1 MRQILVKGEPGV
13 MSAAKLG
20 LAGPSAPLSA
30 TENKENEPHG
40 LDGETRSML
49 DKENQNAM
57 SAFEITSVDPVPA
70 DNDDLDSS
78 IVHKSI
84 SSDDSLKVKLQ
95 RIRAESGD
103 SISEDQ
109 PSPHLRELHAP
120 TEAAS
125 NSVSNPP
132 ITTATTPSDDNT
144 SKDVQPNTMA
154 VDQDALPV
162 QSSGSVVIAPPAITQ
177 QLPQFQPP
185 IQGVG
190 STGNGPTLQPGASR
204 FRRVNQYLKG
214 RWTVRDKTEPE
225 ERPDSELKGPIPALR
240 SDSVVSGGSGSPLVP
255 RKAQPVTEMQETLHT
270 RNTSE
275 LAQLPSSVPS
285 DNVSD
290 KDSSSIHVD
299 KSSTVADTLSRNTSL
314 SSIVAMTD
322 KSLDGDEHLRDLEPE
337 LGLNR
342 DPPDIT
348 YPHPSTTNLPLS
360 GTSSS
365 SVVIPTTVGAPDSTT
380 ANPTPAPTQTDF
392 QSSSNSH
399 GPSCSCESCSDG

>member
-1 MRQILVKGEPGV
+1 

-225 ERPDSELKGPIPALR
+225 ERPDSELKGTISALR

-255 RKAQPVTEMQETLHT
+255 RKAQPVTEMQETLPT
-270 RNTSE
+270 RNTNE

-337 LGLNR
+337 LGLVATNR

-348 YPHPSTTNLPLS
+348 YPYPPTTNLPPS

-365 SVVIPTTVGAPDSTT
+365 SVVVPTTVGAPDSTT